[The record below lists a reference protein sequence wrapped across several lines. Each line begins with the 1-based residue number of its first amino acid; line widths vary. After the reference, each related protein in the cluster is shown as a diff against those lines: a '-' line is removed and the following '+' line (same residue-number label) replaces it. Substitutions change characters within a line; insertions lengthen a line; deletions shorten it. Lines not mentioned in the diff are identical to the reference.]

1 MLEGVLSNVMPTEE
15 IYEILVR
22 LVKELS
28 PQAREE
34 VEQKLQ
40 TKDKEFLSRYKGY
53 ASITYVTASPARVKS
68 VDPIEGEFRDLF
80 AKIMAAHHTARP
92 YTGSSA

>member
-1 MLEGVLSNVMPTEE
+1 MSPEE

-22 LVKELS
+22 PVNELS
-28 PQAREE
+28 PQARDE
-34 VEQKLQ
+34 VEAKLQ
-40 TKDKEFLSRYKGY
+40 TKDKDFLSKYKGY

-80 AKIMAAHHTARP
+80 AKIMAAHTARS
-92 YTGSSA
+92 GHSASP